1 MNNLFFILLVLL
13 TTNSFAQRMWQIN
26 KDTVINWYYQD
37 GDEFNDSTLNTEKWA
52 YQFGWARS
60 IYGNKEQQYYTDGS
74 NHTLKDG
81 KLNLYAKREK
91 VTAKLVDYLPPTDSI
106 KINDKFYKYNLQ
118 DFNYTSGML
127 QSKKNF
133 QYGFFEIKCKI
144 PKQKGFWP
152 AFWLYGGTPNEEI
165 DWIESKT
172 EKPNQIHVGRHSKI
186 KSENKFRAGWHIK
199 KKWWGD
205 WLKFKG
211 NLNQDFNIIS
221 GEWDQ
226 EYIKY
231 YLNGECIAYTKLKM
245 PEHKSLV
252 ANLAVPSNN
261 GPFKPGPDT
270 LITRS
275 EDMVIDYIRV
285 WTNDET
291 KQLTK
296 SRNTEISKK
305 FHTTHSTLAK
315 STLKSKTKMHYG
327 GKKIHKNDGLFV
339 TLSPANSKTYHLLVT
354 GKEIP
359 INANYKIVDT
369 NDIILE
375 SGKLI
380 YGTNEISV
388 NKPNESLL
396 IIQCY
401 NQIVTYHF

>member
-1 MNNLFFILLVLL
+1 MNKLLFILISLI

-37 GDEFNDSTLNTEKWA
+37 GDEFNDATLNTEKWG

-60 IYGNKEQQYYTDGS
+60 IYGNKEQQYYTDGN
-74 NHTLKDG
+74 NHILKDG
-81 KLNLYAKREK
+81 KLHLYAKREK
-91 VTAKLVDYLPPTDSI
+91 ITAKLIDYLPPTDSI
-106 KINDKFYKYNLQ
+106 KVNNKFYNFNLQ
-118 DFNYTSGML
+118 EFNYTSGML
-127 QSKKNF
+127 QSKKGF

-144 PKQKGFWP
+144 PKEKGFWP

-172 EKPNQIHVGRHSKI
+172 EKPNKIHVGRHSKI
-186 KSENKFRAGWHIK
+186 RNENKFRAGWHIK

-211 NLNQDFNIIS
+211 NLNEDYNIIS
-221 GEWDQ
+221 GEWNP

-245 PEHKSLV
+245 PESKNLV

-261 GPFKPGPDT
+261 GSFKPGPDT
-270 LITRS
+270 SIKRS
-275 EDMVIDYIRV
+275 EDMIIDYIRV
-285 WTNDET
+285 WTNDPS
-291 KQLTK
+291 KQLST
-296 SRNTEISKK
+296 SRNDESSKK
-305 FHTTHSTLAK
+305 FHSPHSSLAK
-315 STLKSKTKMHYG
+315 STLKSKSKMHYG
-327 GKKIHKNDGLFV
+327 GKKIHENEGLFV
-339 TLSPANSKTYHLLVT
+339 TLSPATNKTYHLLVT

-359 INANYKIVDT
+359 ANASYKIIDT
-369 NDIILE
+369 NDTILE

-380 YGTNEISV
+380 YGTKEITV
-388 NKPNESLL
+388 TKPKESLL

-401 NQIVTYHF
+401 NQTVTYHF